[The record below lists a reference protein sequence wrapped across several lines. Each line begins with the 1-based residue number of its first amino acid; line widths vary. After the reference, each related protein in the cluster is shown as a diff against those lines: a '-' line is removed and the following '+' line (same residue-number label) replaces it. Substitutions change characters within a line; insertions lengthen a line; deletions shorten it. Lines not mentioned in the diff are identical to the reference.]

1 MRIGVYV
8 CHCGINIASVVDV
21 AAVRDYALTLP
32 GVVLAKDYQ
41 YMCSDPGQ
49 EMVREDI
56 GKHHLDRVVIAACSP
71 RMHEG
76 TFRKVMEKG
85 GINAYY
91 FEEANIREQ
100 CSWVHSDRQV
110 ATEKAK
116 ELVAAAVSRVH
127 LQEALRE
134 KEAAV
139 IPAALVI
146 GGGIAGLTAAK
157 DMADAGFEVTLVER
171 QPYLGGHVAKWT
183 ATFPHMA
190 KAEEFLT
197 PLIQEIQARDNV
209 TVLTSSELTD
219 LQGFVGNYQAKVAV
233 TPRYVDA
240 SACTRCGQC
249 LEVCPVEVPDEA
261 TWGLTPRKAVL
272 LPSPPHVPDAAVI
285 DPATCRHFTEGNCD
299 ACAAA
304 CPEGAIHLE
313 EAIREETIDI
323 GVIIVATGY
332 QLFDPARKPELN
344 YGKLPTVIT
353 GPQLERLLN
362 ENGPTGGEL
371 IIGGKKPTRIT
382 FIHCVGSRDHTVDHP
397 YCSRVC
403 CMYTAKQARLVKERY
418 PDVRI
423 RVCYMDMRTFCRGCE
438 EFYNDV
444 QRMRILYTRG
454 MVSEIFPK
462 GETPVVRFEDTFL
475 EEMMEEE
482 TDWVVLAVGM
492 EPAEG
497 VEELQNLLKLSRS
510 ADGFFL
516 EAHPK
521 LRPVDTD
528 TDGIFLAGCCQG
540 PRDIA
545 DTVSSAHA
553 AAARAAIPLFAGKVA
568 IAPIV
573 AEVDE
578 EVCAGCALCEQVC
591 VYGALKL
598 DERSKKMTVN
608 EAVCKGCGAC
618 SATCPSSAI
627 KLRNFKNNQLL
638 AQIDALCVTSAEA
651 GA

>member
-8 CHCGINIASVVDV
+8 CHCGTNIAATVDV
-21 AAVRDYALTLP
+21 AAVRDYAKTLP
-32 GVVLAKDYQ
+32 DVVHARDYQ

-56 GKHHLDRVVIAACSP
+56 IKHHLDRVVIAACSP

-85 GINAYY
+85 GINAYF

-100 CSWVHSDRQV
+100 CSWVHSDREI
-110 ATEKAK
+110 ATAKAR

-127 LQEALRE
+127 LQEALEE
-134 KEAAV
+134 KEASV

-146 GGGIAGLTAAK
+146 GGGIAGMTAAK
-157 DMADAGFEVTLVER
+157 DLSESGFRVTLVER
-171 QPYLGGHVAKWT
+171 KPVLGGHVAKWT

-190 KAEEFLT
+190 EAQEFLT
-197 PLIQEIQARDNV
+197 PLREKVAAHPLVDV
-209 TVLTSSELTD
+209 MTHADLVD
-219 LQGFVGNYQAKVAV
+219 LQGFVGNYEARVRINPV
-233 TPRYVDA
+233 FVDGE
-240 SACTRCGQC
+240 ACTRCGKC
-249 LEVCPVEVPDEA
+249 VEACPVTLPDEE
-261 TWGLTPRKAVL
+261 TWFLTRRKAVV
-272 LPSPPHVPDAAVI
+272 LPPPPLYPDTAVI
-285 DPATCRHFTEGNCD
+285 DAEHCRHFTED
-299 ACAAA
+299 ACRACAEV
-304 CPEGAIHLE
+304 CPEKAINFDDAAEEKTVMAGA
-313 EAIREETIDI
+313 
-323 GVIIVATGY
+323 VIVATGY
-332 QLFDPARKPELN
+332 ELFDPVRKPELN
-344 YGKLPTVIT
+344 YKKISTVIT
-353 GPQLERLLN
+353 GPQMERLLDK
-362 ENGPTGGEL
+362 NGPTSGEL
-371 IIGGKKPTRIT
+371 VLDGRRPERIT
-382 FIHCVGSRDHTVDHP
+382 FIHCVGSRDETVGNL

-403 CMYTAKQARLVKERY
+403 CMFTAKQARVIRERY
-418 PDVRI
+418 PDTRI
-423 RVCYMDMRTFCRGCE
+423 RICYMDMRTFCRGCE

-444 QRMRILYTRG
+444 QRMGIYYTRG
-454 MVSEIFPK
+454 MVSEIFLK
-462 GETPVVRFEDTFL
+462 NGQPVVRFEDTFL
-475 EEMMEEE
+475 GEIMEEE

-492 EPAEG
+492 EPPEG
-497 VEELQNLLKLSRS
+497 SDELQNLLKLSRS

-553 AAARAAIPLFAGKVA
+553 AASRAAIPLFAGKVA
-568 IAPIV
+568 IDPIV
-573 AEVDE
+573 AEVDT
-578 EVCAGCALCEQVC
+578 EVCAGCALCEEVC
-591 VYGALKL
+591 VYGALRL
-598 DERSKKMTVN
+598 DERLKKMTVN

-638 AQIDALCVTSAEA
+638 AQIDALCVKE
-651 GA
+651 GAV

>member
-8 CHCGINIASVVDV
+8 CHCGTNIAATVDV
-21 AAVRDYALTLP
+21 AAVRDYAKTLP
-32 GVVLAKDYQ
+32 DVVHARDYQ

-56 GKHHLDRVVIAACSP
+56 IEHHLDRVVIAACSP

-85 GINAYY
+85 GINAYF

-100 CSWVHSDRQV
+100 CSWVHSDKEV
-110 ATEKAK
+110 ATPKAMG
-116 ELVAAAVSRVH
+116 LVAAAVSRVH
-127 LQEALRE
+127 LQEALEE
-134 KEAAV
+134 KEATV

-146 GGGIAGLTAAK
+146 GGGIAGMTAVK
-157 DMADAGFEVTLVER
+157 DLAESGFRVTLLER
-171 QPYLGGHVAKWT
+171 KPVLGGHVAKWT
-183 ATFPHMA
+183 YTFPHMA
-190 KAEEFLT
+190 EAKEFLT
-197 PLIQEIQARDNV
+197 PLREKV
-209 TVLTSSELTD
+209 TAHPLIDVMTHAEL
-219 LQGFVGNYQAKVAV
+219 LELEGFVGNFEARIRINPVF
-233 TPRYVDA
+233 VDGD
-240 SACTRCGQC
+240 ACTRCGKC
-249 LEVCPVEVPDEA
+249 IEACPVDLPDEE
-261 TWGLTPRKAVL
+261 TWALTRRKAVI
-272 LPSPPHVPDAAVI
+272 LPPPPLYPDTAVI
-285 DPATCRHFTEGNCD
+285 DAEHCRHFTED
-299 ACAAA
+299 ACHACADA
-304 CPEGAIHLE
+304 CPEQ
-313 EAIREETIDI
+313 AIRFDETPAEKTVTA
-323 GVIIVATGY
+323 GAVIVATGY
-332 QLFDPARKPELN
+332 KLFDPVRKPELN
-344 YGKLPTVIT
+344 YDKIPTVIT
-353 GPQLERLLN
+353 GPQLERLLDR
-362 ENGPTGGEL
+362 NGPTNGEL
-371 IIGGKKPTRIT
+371 VLDGQRPEKIT
-382 FIHCVGSRDHTVDHP
+382 FIHCVGSRDETVGNL

-403 CMYTAKQARLVKERY
+403 CMFTAKQARVVRERY
-418 PDVRI
+418 PDTRI

-444 QRMRILYTRG
+444 QRMGIYYTRG
-454 MVSEIFPK
+454 MVSEVFLK
-462 GETPVVRFEDTFL
+462 NGHPVVRFEDTFL
-475 EEMMEEE
+475 GEVMEEE

-492 EPAEG
+492 EPPEG
-497 VEELQNLLKLSRS
+497 SDEIQNLLKLSRS

-553 AAARAAIPLFAGKVA
+553 AASRAAIPLFAGKVA
-568 IAPIV
+568 IDPIV
-573 AEVDE
+573 AEVDT
-578 EVCAGCALCEQVC
+578 EVCAGCALCEEVC

-598 DERSKKMTVN
+598 DERLKKMTVN

-627 KLRNFKNNQLL
+627 KLKNFKNNQLL
-638 AQIDALCVTSAEA
+638 AQIDALCVKGG

>member
-21 AAVRDYALTLP
+21 AAVRDYARTLP
-32 GVVLAKDYQ
+32 DVVLAKDYQ

-49 EMVREDI
+49 EMVRDDI
-56 GKHHLDRVVIAACSP
+56 ITHRLDRVVIAACSP
-71 RMHEG
+71 RMHEA

-100 CSWVHSDRQV
+100 CSWVHSDRV
-110 ATEKAK
+110 IATEKAK

-127 LQEALRE
+127 LQEALQE
-134 KEAAV
+134 KEASV
-139 IPAALVI
+139 IPAVLVI
-146 GGGIAGLTAAK
+146 GGGIAGLTAAR
-157 DMADAGFEVTLVER
+157 DMADAGFRVTIVER
-171 QPYLGGHVAKWT
+171 KPYLGGHVAKWT

-190 KAEEFLT
+190 QASDFLL
-197 PLIQEIQARDNV
+197 PLLDAVESDEKIEI
-209 TVLTSSELTD
+209 LTSCELKELD
-219 LQGFVGNYQAKVAV
+219 GFVGNYTARVELS
-233 TPRYVDA
+233 PRYVDPA
-240 SACTRCGQC
+240 LCTRCGAC
-249 LEVCPVEVPDEA
+249 LDVCPVEVTDEE
-261 TWGLTPRKAVL
+261 TWGLTTRKAIV
-272 LPSPPHVPDAAVI
+272 LPSPPHRPDTAFI
-285 DPATCRHFTEGNCD
+285 DEKTCRHFTEEGCD
-299 ACAAA
+299 ACVAA
-304 CPEGAIHLE
+304 CPEKAVTF
-313 EAIREETIDI
+313 EATKAEKTVEA
-323 GVIIVATGY
+323 GVVIVATGY
-332 QLFDPARKPELN
+332 RLFDPTRKPELS
-344 YGKLPTVIT
+344 YGKIPTVIT

-362 ENGPTGGEL
+362 EHGPTKGEL
-371 IIGGKKPTRIT
+371 ILNGERPNRIT
-382 FIHCVGSRDHTVDHP
+382 FIHCVGSRDHTIDHP

-403 CMYTAKQARLVKERY
+403 CMFTSKQARLVKERY
-418 PDVRI
+418 PDIQI

-438 EFYNDV
+438 EFYNEV
-444 QRMRILYTRG
+444 QRRRIYYTRG
-454 MVSEIFPK
+454 MVSEVFLK
-462 GETPVVRFEDTFL
+462 NGKPVVRFEDTFL
-475 EEMMEEE
+475 GEMMEEP

-497 VEELQNLLKLSRS
+497 ADALQNLLKLSRS

-553 AAARAAIPLFAGKVA
+553 AASRAAIPLFAGKVA

-578 EVCAGCALCEQVC
+578 EVCSGCGLCERVC

-598 DERSKKMTVN
+598 DEVHKKMTVN

-618 SATCPSSAI
+618 SATCPSGAI

-638 AQIDALCVTSAEA
+638 AQIDALCVTSAE
-651 GA
+651 GGV